1 MLLVEN
7 LYPYWSQLADCCTT
21 MNFGKTPQPYKALR
35 DAPARS
41 KLRTFFAAPGW
52 EKFIMA
58 VIILNAI
65 TLGLETSPTLTT
77 RFGGFLATVNQLVLI
92 IFVVE
97 ITLRI
102 YAHGA
107 DFWRRPWSLFDF
119 AVVAITIL
127 PTSGNLSVVRAL
139 RILRIL
145 RLINIIS
152 SMRRVVTGLLLA
164 LPGMGSIMA
173 LLGLLLYVFAVMATN
188 LYGEAFPQ
196 MFGTLGASTFTLFQV
211 MTLEGWAG
219 NVVRPVMEVHPYA
232 WIYFTIFILTT
243 SFAVLNLFIGIIVD
257 AMQSVQDEER
267 KHEHKEEMTD
277 LDTILKELRRLQ
289 DDIKELGAQSEKEG

>member
-1 MLLVEN
+1 
-7 LYPYWSQLADCCTT
+7 
-21 MNFGKTPQPYKALR
+21 
-35 DAPARS
+35 
-41 KLRTFFAAPGW
+41 
-52 EKFIMA
+52 MA
-58 VIILNAI
+58 VIMLNAI
-65 TLGLETSPTLTT
+65 SLGLETSPTITASI
-77 RFGGFLATVNQLVLI
+77 GGVLEPVNQLVLI

-97 ITLRI
+97 IALRI
-102 YAHGA
+102 YAHGT

-119 AVVAITIL
+119 TVVAITIL
-127 PTSGNLSVVRAL
+127 PISGNLSVVRAL

-145 RLINIIS
+145 RLINIIP

-173 LLGLLLYVFAVMATN
+173 LLALLLYVFAVMATN
-188 LYGEAFPQ
+188 LYGEAFPE

-219 NVVRPVMEVHPYA
+219 NVVRPVMVVHPYA

-267 KHEHKEEMTD
+267 KHEHKEEMAD
-277 LDTILKELRRLQ
+277 LDTILLGVRSLQGDIRRL
-289 DDIKELGAQSEKEG
+289 EARSAKEG

>member
-1 MLLVEN
+1 M
-7 LYPYWSQLADCCTT
+7 S
-21 MNFGKTPQPYKALR
+21 
-35 DAPARS
+35 
-41 KLRTFFAAPGW
+41 
-52 EKFIMA
+52 

-65 TLGLETSPTLTT
+65 TLGLETSPTATAHI
-77 RFGGFLATVNQLVLI
+77 GGIMEQVNQIVLV

-102 YAHGA
+102 FAHGA

-127 PTSGNLSVVRAL
+127 PTSGNLSVIRSL
-139 RILRIL
+139 RILRVI
-145 RLINIIS
+145 RLINIIP
-152 SMRRVVTGLLLA
+152 SMRRVVTGLLMA

-173 LLGLLLYVFAVMATN
+173 LLALLLYVFAVMATN
-188 LYGEAFPQ
+188 LYGAAFPE

-219 NVVRPVMEVHPYA
+219 SVVRPVMVVHPYA

-257 AMQSVQDEER
+257 AMQSVQNEER
-267 KHEHKEEMTD
+267 KHEHKEEKAD
-277 LDTILKELRRLQ
+277 LDGILLELRNLKDEIKRLR
-289 DDIKELGAQSEKEG
+289 EQSEKKD